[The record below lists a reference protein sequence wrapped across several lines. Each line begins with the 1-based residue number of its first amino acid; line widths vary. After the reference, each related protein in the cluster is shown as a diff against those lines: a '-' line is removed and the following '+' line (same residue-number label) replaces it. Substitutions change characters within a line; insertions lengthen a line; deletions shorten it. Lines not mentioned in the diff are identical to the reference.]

1 MFKIS
6 KPSFW
11 NDRKSI
17 FPILL
22 FPITFLVLCFLVIK
36 RKIVKSREFN
46 TPIICVG
53 NIYLGGTG
61 KTPLAIE
68 IVKSLIE
75 NKKKPALVKKYYK
88 NQLDE
93 QNQIRSSLDCMILN
107 KSRIKAIE
115 EAENKKFDLIV
126 LDDGYQDLSF
136 KKDMNIICFSSNQ
149 SIGNGFVI
157 PSGPLRE
164 NLNTLKKADVALING
179 EKNLFLE
186 EKIKKISDKIE
197 IFYSKYS
204 LLNLEKFRNKKLVAF
219 AGIGNPENFF
229 ELLKKNNLNL
239 QKCFKFPDHY
249 HFSKKELKKIL
260 DYGEKNGFEIVTTE
274 KDYLRIKNYGFSN
287 INCIKIKLNIEQKN
301 KFINKVLNTSP

>member
-36 RKIVKSREFN
+36 RKIVKSKKFN

-68 IVKSLIE
+68 IVKSLID
-75 NKKKPALVKKYYK
+75 NKKKPALVKKFYK

-93 QNQIRSSLDCMILN
+93 QNQIRNSLDCMILN

-115 EAENKKFDLIV
+115 EAEHKKFDLIV

-197 IFYSKYS
+197 IFYSNYS

-249 HFSKKELKKIL
+249 HFSKKELKNIL
-260 DYGEKNGFEIVTTE
+260 DYGEKSGCEIVTTE

-287 INCIKIKLNIEQKN
+287 ISCIKIKLNIEQKN
-301 KFINKVLNTSP
+301 KFINKVLSFL

>member
-11 NDRKSI
+11 NNRKSI

-36 RKIVKSREFN
+36 RKIVKSRKFN

-68 IVKSLIE
+68 IVKSLID
-75 NKKKPALVKKYYK
+75 NKKKPALIKKYYK

-93 QNQIRSSLDCMILN
+93 QNQIRSSLDCLILN

-164 NLNTLKKADVALING
+164 NLNTLKKVDVVLING

-186 EKIKKISDKIE
+186 EKIKRISDRTE

-249 HFSKKELKKIL
+249 HFSKKELKNIL
-260 DYGEKNGFEIVTTE
+260 DYGEKSGCEIVTTE

-287 INCIKIKLNIEQKN
+287 ISCIKIKLNIEQKN
-301 KFINKVLNTSP
+301 KFINKVLSFL

>member
-260 DYGEKNGFEIVTTE
+260 DYGEKNGCEIVTTE

-301 KFINKVLNTSP
+301 KFINKVLNFL

>member
-36 RKIVKSREFN
+36 RKIVKSKKFN

-68 IVKSLIE
+68 IVKSLID

-93 QNQIRSSLDCMILN
+93 QNQIRNSLDCMILN
-107 KSRIKAIE
+107 KSRIKAVE
-115 EAENKKFDLIV
+115 EAEHKKFDLIV

-164 NLNTLKKADVALING
+164 NLNTLKKADVVLING

-249 HFSKKELKKIL
+249 HFSKKELKMIL
-260 DYGEKNGFEIVTTE
+260 DYGEKSGCEIVTTE
-274 KDYLRIKNYGFSN
+274 KDYFRIKNYGFSN
-287 INCIKIKLNIEQKN
+287 IGCIKIKLNIEQKN
-301 KFINKVLNTSP
+301 KFINKVLNFL

>member
-11 NDRKSI
+11 NNRKSI

-36 RKIVKSREFN
+36 RKIVKSRKFN

-68 IVKSLIE
+68 IVKSLID
-75 NKKKPALVKKYYK
+75 NKKKPALIKKYYK

-93 QNQIRSSLDCMILN
+93 QNQIRSSLDCLILN

-136 KKDMNIICFSSNQ
+136 KKDMNIICFQVIYELLSSFQ
-149 SIGNGFVI
+149 
-157 PSGPLRE
+157 
-164 NLNTLKKADVALING
+164 
-179 EKNLFLE
+179 
-186 EKIKKISDKIE
+186 
-197 IFYSKYS
+197 FYSMF
-204 LLNLEKFRNKKLVAF
+204 LTVVER
-219 AGIGNPENFF
+219 
-229 ELLKKNNLNL
+229 
-239 QKCFKFPDHY
+239 
-249 HFSKKELKKIL
+249 
-260 DYGEKNGFEIVTTE
+260 
-274 KDYLRIKNYGFSN
+274 
-287 INCIKIKLNIEQKN
+287 
-301 KFINKVLNTSP
+301 

>member
-1 MFKIS
+1 MANTKSAIKRIRRIS
-6 KPSFW
+6 KQTAV
-11 NDRKSI
+11 NKARKSRYKNA
-17 FPILL
+17 L
-22 FPITFLVLCFLVIK
+22 K
-36 RKIVKSREFN
+36 KMN
-46 TPIICVG
+46 
-53 NIYLGGTG
+53 
-61 KTPLAIE
+61 
-68 IVKSLIE
+68 SLIE

-179 EKNLFLE
+179 EKN
-186 EKIKKISDKIE
+186 
-197 IFYSKYS
+197 
-204 LLNLEKFRNKKLVAF
+204 
-219 AGIGNPENFF
+219 IG
-229 ELLKKNNLNL
+229 
-239 QKCFKFPDHY
+239 Q
-249 HFSKKELKKIL
+249 
-260 DYGEKNGFEIVTTE
+260 
-274 KDYLRIKNYGFSN
+274 
-287 INCIKIKLNIEQKN
+287 
-301 KFINKVLNTSP
+301 

>member
-274 KDYLRIKNYGFSN
+274 KDYLRIKNDGFSN

-301 KFINKVLNTSP
+301 KFINKVLNFL

>member
-301 KFINKVLNTSP
+301 KFINKVLNFL